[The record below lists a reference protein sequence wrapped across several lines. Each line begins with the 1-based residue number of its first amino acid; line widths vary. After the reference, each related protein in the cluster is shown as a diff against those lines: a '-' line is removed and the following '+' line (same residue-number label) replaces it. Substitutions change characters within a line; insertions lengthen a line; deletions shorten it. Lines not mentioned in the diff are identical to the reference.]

1 MLFRPIYITLEIY
14 IKLKL
19 LLASKEILK
28 IWLEKK
34 IKT

>member
-1 MLFRPIYITLEIY
+1 MIIRPIYIAPKIY